1 MPPRP
6 AGRTAARKADRPD
19 KPERTVTRAFLFS
32 DLRGYTDFVEGHG
45 DAAAALLLR
54 EYRELVRAAVANGGG
69 AEVKTEGDSFYVVFE
84 SALAALECAVAIQRG
99 AEAHNASHA
108 DLPIRIGMGLHVGET
123 VPYDD
128 QFVGGAV
135 NVGARIASKAKAGEL
150 LVSDTFRGLVRTGQ
164 RYAME
169 DLGPQRLK
177 GVTERLRAW
186 KVDWRE
192 PAAPAPTRGA
202 PRSEEATTLPL
213 LSRSEPVV
221 PRPVPGQ
228 LVCPVVVGRTAERA
242 RFAEHLTLAREGR
255 GQTVLLSGEAGVG
268 KSAFTRQAIERAT
281 AEGFRVLY
289 GVTVE
294 SDGGLPYAPF
304 VAAVRSGFRGIERE
318 RLGRVLAQ
326 TAPDLAQLFPELSKA
341 VRSEAA
347 STVEQHRLSVAFQG
361 LFSAFAREAPVLL
374 VVEDLHWC
382 DEASLSLLH
391 YLARELRD
399 TRVLLLGTYRSDEM
413 HRRHPLLRVLAGMQR
428 ERLVG
433 EIALGKLTPEEV
445 GELIRATL
453 LPTDPN
459 ISVSEEFRDAL
470 YARSEGNPF
479 FTEELIKALVES
491 GDMFHREDTGWAR
504 KPLDQMKIPGSV
516 REAVRA
522 RVEKLTSDA
531 QATLSAA
538 AAIGLRFSFDLLRAV
553 RGVSEPELE
562 AQLREFVE
570 QQLVI
575 ELGGRSDDYGFRH
588 ALTKEVVYDDLM
600 VRERKR
606 LHRAVADALAADARS
621 EPALVAHHLIAA
633 ADHEAAVPFLLE
645 AARRAHRAFAPR
657 DAAAHYERAIEI
669 GVPAEQ
675 LGPTL
680 EALAETYYLFD
691 FARSRKASEEAAA
704 LYREQGDVRGASRML
719 RLASRNVW
727 QQGEPE
733 RPSRLAQE
741 AIDVL
746 DGLDET
752 VELGRAIANLAILR
766 MVARHDNEAVALAER
781 AQAIGERFA
790 DAWTTS
796 NALITKGTAT
806 RNLGIGQRAEG
817 KVLMMRGL
825 EIAKEAG
832 LAEVALRAYNNLV
845 IGADIEPAER
855 DRIFAEGIEYAQRHG
870 IEQPML
876 LAGRA
881 FDAFL
886 RGDWDESL
894 AIGERVPEGSFWY
907 DGMVMATRIQIAL
920 GRQGPAVALGMVR
933 RSAEQAKR
941 GTEAQRVALPLSQAV
956 FVTAV
961 AEERAECEA
970 WDRELRARAERD
982 AGLLRTLATGPIH
995 LAIAG
1000 AAYLDDPSWMELL
1013 SSALPPDVEGEGSR
1027 LLIDAAKAFFAR
1039 DAVGC
1044 ALATTRYNDF
1054 MRSRRF
1060 GYRPAPLLFARE
1072 LRRAGVPLG
1081 PEWKVPLAGLREQFE
1096 RARADWLLAELD
1108 KIEG

>member
-6 AGRTAARKADRPD
+6 APRTAARKPD

-32 DLRGYTDFVEGHG
+32 DLRGYTDFVESRG
-45 DAAAALLLR
+45 DVEAAALLR
-54 EYRELVRAAVANGGG
+54 EYRGIVRAAVARGGG

-84 SALAALECAVAIQRG
+84 SALAALECAVAIHRAAQ
-99 AEAHNASHA
+99 AYNDTHPSA
-108 DLPIRIGMGLHVGET
+108 PIRIGMGLHVGET

-135 NVGARIASKAKAGEL
+135 NVAARLASKAKAGEL
-150 LVSDTFRGLVRTGQ
+150 VVSDTFRGLVRTGQ
-164 RYAME
+164 RYPME

-186 KVDWRE
+186 MVDWRDPATASPA
-192 PAAPAPTRGA
+192 PAAPP
-202 PRSEEATTLPL
+202 ATGLPL

-242 RFAEHLTLAREGR
+242 RFAEHLALARDGR

-268 KSAFTRQAIERAT
+268 KSAFTRQAIEAAT

-341 VRSEAA
+341 SRSEPAT
-347 STVEQHRLSVAFQG
+347 TVEQHRLSVAFQG

-433 EIALGKLTPEEV
+433 EIALGKLAPEEV
-445 GELIRATL
+445 RELIRATL

-459 ISVSEEFRDAL
+459 ITVSDEFRDAL

-479 FTEELIKALVES
+479 FTEELIKSLVES
-491 GDMFHREDTGWAR
+491 GDIFHDAKTGWDR
-504 KPLDQMKIPGSV
+504 KPIDQMKIPGSV

-522 RVEKLTSDA
+522 RVEKLSADA

-538 AAIGLRFSFDLLRAV
+538 AAIGLRFSFDLLRSV
-553 RGVSEPELE
+553 RGIPEVALE

-575 ELGGRSDDYGFRH
+575 ELGGRSDEYGFRH

-606 LHRAVADALAADARS
+606 LHRAVADALVADARS

-633 ADHEAAVPFLLE
+633 ADNEAALPFLLE
-645 AARRAHRAFAPR
+645 AARRAYRAFAPR
-657 DAAAHYERAIEI
+657 DAAAHYEKAIEI
-669 GVPAEQ
+669 GLPAEQ

-727 QQGEPE
+727 QQGEPD
-733 RPSRLAQE
+733 RPRELAQE

-746 DGLDET
+746 GGLEET
-752 VELGRAIANLAILR
+752 VELGRAIANLAGLQ
-766 MVARHDNEAVALAER
+766 MVARADEEAVALADR
-781 AQAIGERFA
+781 AYAIGARFG

-796 NALITKGTAT
+796 NALITKGTAM
-806 RNLGIGQRAEG
+806 RNLGAGQRRAGKALMEEG
-817 KVLMMRGL
+817 LAL
-825 EIAKEAG
+825 AKEAG

-845 IGADIEPAER
+845 IGVDIEPAER
-855 DRIFAEGIEYAQRHG
+855 DRVLAEGIDYAERHG

-876 LAGRA
+876 IASRA

-894 AIGERVPEGSFWY
+894 AVGERVPEGSFWHS
-907 DGMVMATRIQIAL
+907 GIVIASRINIAL
-920 GRQGPAVALGMVR
+920 GRQGPAAALGMAR
-933 RSAEQAKR
+933 RSGEQAKR
-941 GTEAQRVALPLSQAV
+941 GTEAQRIAHPLALAL
-956 FVTAV
+956 FVTAL
-961 AEERAECEA
+961 AEERAECESWA
-970 WDRELRARAERD
+970 RELRERAERD
-982 AGLLRTLATGPIH
+982 PGVLRFLAAGPVH

-1000 AAYLDDPSWMELL
+1000 AAYLGDRSWVEFVGSAVPSEE
-1013 SSALPPDVEGEGSR
+1013 DGEGARR
-1027 LLIDAAKAFFAR
+1027 LLEAAAAFFAR
-1039 DAVGC
+1039 DAAEC
-1044 ALATTRYNDF
+1044 ARATARYNEF
-1054 MRSRRF
+1054 MQSRRW
-1060 GYRPAPLLFARE
+1060 GYRPAPLVFARE

-1081 PEWKVPLAGLREQFE
+1081 PEWQEPLAMMREHFE

-1108 KIEG
+1108 KIEA

>member
-1 MPPRP
+1 MPPRS
-6 AGRTAARKADRPD
+6 AGRTAARKPE

-32 DLRGYTDFVEGHG
+32 DLRGYTDFVESRG
-45 DAAAALLLR
+45 DVEAAALLR
-54 EYRELVRAAVANGGG
+54 EYRGIVRAAVARGGG

-84 SALAALECAVAIQRG
+84 SALAALECAVAIHRG
-99 AEAHNASHA
+99 AQAYNDAHPSA
-108 DLPIRIGMGLHVGET
+108 PIRIGMGLHVGET

-135 NVGARIASKAKAGEL
+135 NVAARLASKAKAGEL
-150 LVSDTFRGLVRTGQ
+150 VVSDTFRGLVRTGQ
-164 RYAME
+164 RYPME

-186 KVDWRE
+186 MVDWRE
-192 PAAPAPTRGA
+192 PGAAPAA
-202 PRSEEATTLPL
+202 PPRAAPALPL

-268 KSAFTRQAIERAT
+268 KSAFTRQSIETAS

-326 TAPDLAQLFPELSKA
+326 TAPDLAQLFPELSKSS
-341 VRSEAA
+341 RSEPAT
-347 STVEQHRLSVAFQG
+347 TVEQHRLSVAFQG

-428 ERLVG
+428 ERLIG
-433 EIALGKLTPEEV
+433 EIALGKLTPAEV
-445 GELIRATL
+445 RELIRATL

-459 ISVSEEFRDAL
+459 ISVSEEFSNAL

-479 FTEELIKALVES
+479 FTEELIKSLVES
-491 GDMFHREDTGWAR
+491 GDIFHRGETGWDR
-504 KPLDQMKIPGSV
+504 KPIDQMKIPGSV

-522 RVEKLTSDA
+522 RVEKLSPDA

-538 AAIGLRFSFDLLRAV
+538 AAIGLRFSFDLLRSV
-553 RGVSEPELE
+553 RGIPEAELE

-575 ELGGRSDDYGFRH
+575 ELGGRSDEYGFRH

-606 LHRAVADALAADARS
+606 LHRAVADALAADTRS
-621 EPALVAHHLIAA
+621 EPALIAHHLIVA
-633 ADHEAAVPFLLE
+633 ADHDAALPFLLE
-645 AARRAHRAFAPR
+645 AARRAYRAFAPR
-657 DAAAHYERAIEI
+657 DAAAHYEKAIEI

-733 RPSRLAQE
+733 RPSELAQE

-746 DGLDET
+746 DGLEET
-752 VELGRAIANLAILR
+752 VELGRAIANLAGLR
-766 MVARHDNEAVALAER
+766 MVARADTEAVALAER
-781 AQAIGERFA
+781 
-790 DAWTTS
+790 
-796 NALITKGTAT
+796 
-806 RNLGIGQRAEG
+806 
-817 KVLMMRGL
+817 
-825 EIAKEAG
+825 
-832 LAEVALRAYNNLV
+832 
-845 IGADIEPAER
+845 
-855 DRIFAEGIEYAQRHG
+855 
-870 IEQPML
+870 
-876 LAGRA
+876 
-881 FDAFL
+881 
-886 RGDWDESL
+886 
-894 AIGERVPEGSFWY
+894 
-907 DGMVMATRIQIAL
+907 
-920 GRQGPAVALGMVR
+920 
-933 RSAEQAKR
+933 
-941 GTEAQRVALPLSQAV
+941 
-956 FVTAV
+956 
-961 AEERAECEA
+961 
-970 WDRELRARAERD
+970 
-982 AGLLRTLATGPIH
+982 
-995 LAIAG
+995 
-1000 AAYLDDPSWMELL
+1000 
-1013 SSALPPDVEGEGSR
+1013 
-1027 LLIDAAKAFFAR
+1027 
-1039 DAVGC
+1039 
-1044 ALATTRYNDF
+1044 
-1054 MRSRRF
+1054 
-1060 GYRPAPLLFARE
+1060 
-1072 LRRAGVPLG
+1072 
-1081 PEWKVPLAGLREQFE
+1081 
-1096 RARADWLLAELD
+1096 
-1108 KIEG
+1108 

>member
-1 MPPRP
+1 MPPRQ
-6 AGRTAARKADRPD
+6 ASRTVAS
-19 KPERTVTRAFLFS
+19 KPEKTVTRAFLFS
-32 DLRGYTDFVEGHG
+32 DLRGYTDFVESRG
-45 DAAAALLLR
+45 DVEAAALLK
-54 EYRELVRAAVANGGG
+54 EYRDIVRAAVARAGG

-84 SALAALECAVAIQRG
+84 SALAALDCAVSVHRA
-99 AEAHNASHA
+99 AHAYNEAHPVA
-108 DLPIRIGMGLHVGET
+108 PIRIGMGLHVGET

-135 NVGARIASKAKAGEL
+135 NVAARLAAKAKAGEL
-150 LVSDTFRGLVRTGQ
+150 VVSDTFRGLVRTGQ
-164 RYAME
+164 RYPMD

-186 KVDWRE
+186 MVEWRE
-192 PAAPAPTRGA
+192 AGLASPTVAAPPPVVT
-202 PRSEEATTLPL
+202 PPL
-213 LSRSEPVV
+213 LGPIEPVT

-228 LVCPVVVGRTAERA
+228 LVCPVVVGRVAERA
-242 RFAEHLTLAREGR
+242 RFAEHLAHAGEGR

-268 KSAFTRQAIERAT
+268 KSAFTRQAIESAT
-281 AEGFRVLY
+281 AQGFRVLY

-304 VAAVRSGFRGIERE
+304 VAAVRSGFRGIERD

-341 VRSEAA
+341 SRTEPAT
-347 STVEQHRLSVAFQG
+347 TVEQHRLSVAFQG

-382 DEASLSLLH
+382 DEASLALLH

-433 EIALGKLTPEEV
+433 EIALGKLTPDEV
-445 GELIRATL
+445 RELIRATL

-459 ISVSEEFRDAL
+459 ITVSEEFRDAL

-479 FTEELIKALVES
+479 FTEELIKSLVDS
-491 GDMFHREDTGWAR
+491 GDIFHRGDTGWDR
-504 KPLDQMKIPGSV
+504 KPIDQMKIPGSV

-522 RVEKLTSDA
+522 RVDKLSHDA

-553 RGVSEPELE
+553 RGIAEAELE
-562 AQLREFVE
+562 AQLREFIE

-575 ELGGRSDDYGFRH
+575 ELGGRSDEYGFRH

-606 LHRAVADALAADARS
+606 LHRAVADALAADARA

-633 ADHEAAVPFLLE
+633 ADNEAAVPYLLE
-645 AARRAHRAFAPR
+645 AARRAYRAFAPR
-657 DAAAHYERAIEI
+657 DAAAHYEKAIEI
-669 GVPAEQ
+669 GLPPEQ

-704 LYREQGDVRGASRML
+704 LYREQRDVRGASRML

-733 RPSRLAQE
+733 RPSELAQE

-746 DGLDET
+746 DGLEET
-752 VELGRAIANLAILR
+752 VELGRAIANLAGLR
-766 MVARHDNEAVALAER
+766 MVARADEEAVALAER
-781 AQAIGERFA
+781 AQAIGERFD
-790 DAWTTS
+790 DAWTTA
-796 NALITKGTAT
+796 NALITKGTAM
-806 RNLGIGQRAEG
+806 RNIAQGGRAEG
-817 KVLMMRGL
+817 KALMTQGL
-825 EIAKEAG
+825 ELAKEAG

-855 DRIFAEGIEYAQRHG
+855 DRVLGEGIAYAERHG

-876 LAGRA
+876 IASRA

-894 AIGERVPEGSFWY
+894 AVGERVPEGSFWH
-907 DGMVMATRIQIAL
+907 DGMVLATRINIAL
-920 GRQGPAVALGMVR
+920 GRQGPGAALGMAR
-933 RSAEQAKR
+933 RSAERAKL
-941 GTEAQRVALPLSQAV
+941 GSEAQRIVLPLAQAV
-956 FVTAV
+956 FATAM
-961 AEERAECEA
+961 AEERGECET
-970 WDRELRARAERD
+970 WLRELRERVERD
-982 AGLLRTLATGPIH
+982 AGVLRFLAAGPIH
-995 LAIAG
+995 LAISG
-1000 AAYLDDPSWMELL
+1000 AAFVDDPTWIDLVRGAVPAGE
-1013 SSALPPDVEGEGSR
+1013 DGEGPRR
-1027 LLIDAAKAFFAR
+1027 LLEAATAFFAR
-1039 DAVGC
+1039 DAAEC
-1044 ALATTRYNDF
+1044 ARATIRYNEF
-1054 MRSRRF
+1054 MESKRW
-1060 GYRPAPLLFARE
+1060 GYRPAPLVFARE
-1072 LRRAGVPLG
+1072 LRRAGVRLG
-1081 PEWKVPLAGLREQFE
+1081 PEWKEPFGRMREHLV
-1096 RARADWLLAELD
+1096 RARADWLLTELA
-1108 KIEG
+1108 KIEA